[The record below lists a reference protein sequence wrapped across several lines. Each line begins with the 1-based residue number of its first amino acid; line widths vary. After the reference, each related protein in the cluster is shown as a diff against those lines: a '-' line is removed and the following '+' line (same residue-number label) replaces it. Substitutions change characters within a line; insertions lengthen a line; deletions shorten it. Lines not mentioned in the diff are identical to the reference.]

1 MVTIED
7 IFAAIKFS
15 RASNSEYVYRYEGQF
30 PNLVTLDGKWDMAKM
45 AQFLNERL
53 SDN

>member
-1 MVTIED
+1 MLTIED
-7 IFAAIKFS
+7 IFAAIK
-15 RASNSEYVYRYEGQF
+15 ASTALNSGYVHRHEGQF
-30 PNLVTLDGKWDMAKM
+30 PNFVMLDGKWDMEKM